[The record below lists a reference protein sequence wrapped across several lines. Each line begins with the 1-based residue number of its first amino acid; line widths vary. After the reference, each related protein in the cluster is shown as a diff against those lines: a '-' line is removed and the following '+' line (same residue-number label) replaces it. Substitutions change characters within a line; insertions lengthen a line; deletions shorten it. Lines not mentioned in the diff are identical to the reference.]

1 MLFDSFYDWLLFYG
15 YYIGQLLIILSFFLL
30 ALRTRKILI
39 YITLIGFVLFFIGNI
54 IMLRADSALA
64 DLKQTK
70 MDMHRT
76 ENIFNIGR
84 SLSSIGFVS
93 SSLSLLFFSLK
104 NRK

>member
-54 IMLRADSALA
+54 IPL
-64 DLKQTK
+64 
-70 MDMHRT
+70 
-76 ENIFNIGR
+76 
-84 SLSSIGFVS
+84 LSVRLPTRNNVS
-93 SSLSLLFFSLK
+93 RRLLLFSGAAILDRRCK
-104 NRK
+104 CCCRIASCGLRGHV